1 MVAYTGYDA
10 ELHRHNDIL
19 ERVAAVEPLDQVLD
33 IGCGTGHTTRQA
45 ARAASAGR
53 AFGVDISAAAVGRA
67 RELAAAQGVAN
78 VSFEQGD
85 AQTHPFPR
93 ERFDLVISRF
103 GTMFHADPVSAFAN
117 IGAALRPGGRLVM
130 TVWQASELN
139 EWATVI
145 RQCLES
151 GEEDSD
157 TAGPD
162 AFSLSDPTFVTEV
175 LQAAGFTDVTF
186 IDVREPVYYGP
197 DVATALQWIRGF
209 STVTR
214 ALERMDHIAES
225 EAINRLRGAVAE
237 RLTGDGVLFDSRAWL
252 VTARRPD

>member
-1 MVAYTGYDA
+1 MGVCTGYDA
-10 ELHRHNDIL
+10 ELRRHNVVF
-19 ERVAAVEPLDQVLD
+19 ERAAGVKVSERVLD

-53 AFGVDISAAAVGRA
+53 ALGVDISAAAVGRA

-103 GTMFHADPVSAFAN
+103 GTMFFADPAAAFAN
-117 IGAALRPGGRLVM
+117 IGRSLCPGGRLVTM
-130 TVWQASELN
+130 VWQASELN
-139 EWATVI
+139 EWSVVI

-151 GEEDSD
+151 GSATGDS
-157 TAGPD
+157 AGPD
-162 AFSLSDPTFVTEV
+162 AFSLADRATLTEN
-175 LQAAGFTDVTF
+175 LHAAGFVDATFADVC
-186 IDVREPVYYGP
+186 EPVYYGP
-197 DVATALQWIRGF
+197 DVPAALEWVRSF
-209 STVTR
+209 ATVTS
-214 ALERMDHIAES
+214 ALERLPDGAAS
-225 EAINRLRGAVAE
+225 ETVDQLRRAVAE
-237 RLTGDGVLFDSRAWL
+237 RATDDGVWFGSRAWL